1 MTLKNRRQILY
12 LLVPSLLILFAIT
25 IYPFVFGILN
35 SFYKWLLY
43 KPQLGRVFVGL
54 EQYIRI
60 FSDGD
65 FRMALV
71 RTLIYVGLSVSGS
84 MFLGFAQALVLVR
97 DEIKGISVFRSLLI
111 IPLVAAPVVVGFA
124 FRFMYNAELGVL
136 PWLLEQIG
144 IRIPRILGD
153 PTWAL
158 YAVILV
164 DIWSQTP
171 FAFLVFL
178 AAIQGINP
186 ELYEVASIDGASYWQ
201 SLRHVT
207 IPLLRRAV
215 VVVLLLRTI
224 DAFKAFDI
232 LYVMTEGGPGRA
244 TEVLS
249 IFGYRLAFTGWRMG
263 AASAFAIIMLY
274 IVVGISTAYIRLL
287 QREET
292 NG

>member
-1 MTLKNRRQILY
+1 
-12 LLVPSLLILFAIT
+12 
-25 IYPFVFGILN
+25 
-35 SFYKWLLY
+35 
-43 KPQLGRVFVGL
+43 
-54 EQYIRI
+54 
-60 FSDGD
+60 
-65 FRMALV
+65 
-71 RTLIYVGLSVSGS
+71 
-84 MFLGFAQALVLVR
+84 
-97 DEIKGISVFRSLLI
+97 
-111 IPLVAAPVVVGFA
+111 
-124 FRFMYNAELGVL
+124 MYNADLGVL
-136 PWLLEQIG
+136 PWLLGQIG
-144 IRIPRILGD
+144 IHIPRILGD

-164 DIWSQTP
+164 EIWSQAP

-201 SLRHVT
+201 SLRYVT
-207 IPLLRRAV
+207 IPLLRRAFF
-215 VVVLLLRTI
+215 VVLLLRTI

-249 IFGYRLAFTGWRMG
+249 MFGYRLAFVSWRMG
-263 AASAFAIIMLY
+263 AASAFAMIMFY
-274 IVVGISTAYIRLL
+274 IVVGISTVYIRLI